1 MLATEGEAKDGVDD
15 ETEAVNIQEEDEVE
29 PLVVSTSPVQPTAAE
44 VEEHR
49 VTHLP
54 FRRWCRECM
63 MGRGIGEQRGRH
75 AGRSHSIAIVGVDY
89 FFITSRGVE
98 SKNDIIGEFPEDED
112 GTKKLEAA
120 REAGSIVKCIMIRCH
135 HRPRHPLQGP
145 GRGQVSGQPGRSG
158 RSVGGPR
165 EGDP

>member
-1 MLATEGEAKDGVDD
+1 MLVTEGTADGGVDD
-15 ETEAVNIQEEDEVE
+15 AAEDVDIQDEGEVE

-63 MGRGIGEQRGRH
+63 MGRGLGEQRGRH

-89 FFITSRGVE
+89 FFITSRV
-98 SKNDIIGEFPEDED
+98 GEQEW
-112 GTKKLEAA
+112 
-120 REAGSIVKCIMIRCH
+120 H
-135 HRPRHPLQGP
+135 HRHIP
-145 GRGQVSGQPGRSG
+145 GRMRTAP
-158 RSVGGPR
+158 
-165 EGDP
+165 